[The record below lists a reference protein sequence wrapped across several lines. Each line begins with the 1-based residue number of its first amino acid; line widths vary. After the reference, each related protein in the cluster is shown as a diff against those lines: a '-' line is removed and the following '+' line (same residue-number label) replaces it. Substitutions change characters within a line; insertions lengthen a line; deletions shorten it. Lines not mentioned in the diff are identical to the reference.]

1 MSINDYLNYEA
12 EIDSD
17 SEDFIKDLS
26 DDEKEEKEEK
36 KIEKEEKENIENKKL
51 EYEEKCNYLLNELKL
66 TFDELYPLI
75 DISLYKKLC
84 DLHQQLNINVSKI

>member
-36 KIEKEEKENIENKKL
+36 KIEKEEKENI
-51 EYEEKCNYLLNELKL
+51 
-66 TFDELYPLI
+66 
-75 DISLYKKLC
+75 
-84 DLHQQLNINVSKI
+84 

>member
-17 SEDFIKDLS
+17 SEDFIKEYS
-26 DDEKEEKEEK
+26 DDETDEKEEIAAK
-36 KIEKEEKENIENKKL
+36 KQEC
-51 EYEEKCNYLLNELKL
+51 EEKCKYLLKELKELKL

-75 DISLYKKLC
+75 DLSLYNKLC
-84 DLHQQLNINVSKI
+84 NIHQQLNITVSDI

>member
-17 SEDFIKDLS
+17 SEDFIKEDL
-26 DDEKEEKEEK
+26 DDETEEKINNEKEKEEAENK
-36 KIEKEEKENIENKKL
+36 KIEC
-51 EYEEKCNYLLNELKL
+51 EEKCKYLLKELKL

-75 DISLYKKLC
+75 DISLYTKLC
-84 DLHQQLNINVSKI
+84 NLHQQLNITVSDI